1 MIRNNRYYILGIL
14 GTLLTL
20 YHSVLVL
27 GLETQGG
34 LLMFTAG
41 ITSFLAL
48 FILIGFKRAKN
59 LAAALFLLVS
69 ISNLVINNNILT
81 AILPGILGISLII
94 DREKN
99 V

>member
-1 MIRNNRYYILGIL
+1 MMRYSKYYILGII

-20 YHSVLVL
+20 YYSILVL
-27 GLETQGG
+27 GLLNQKG

-48 FILIGFKRAKN
+48 LILIGFKRAKN
-59 LAAALFLLVS
+59 LSAALFLVVC
-69 ISNLVINNNILT
+69 ISNLLINNNILT
-81 AILPGILGISLII
+81 AVLPGVLGISLIV
-94 DREKN
+94 DRKTN